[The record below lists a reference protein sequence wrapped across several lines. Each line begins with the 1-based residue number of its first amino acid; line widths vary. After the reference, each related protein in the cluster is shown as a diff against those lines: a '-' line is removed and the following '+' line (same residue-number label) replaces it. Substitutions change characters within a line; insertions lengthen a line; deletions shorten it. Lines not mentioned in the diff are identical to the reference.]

1 MIQFNYSLWQKD
13 TMLYT
18 FVSGRL

>member
-1 MIQFNYSLWQKD
+1 MTQFKYSLWQKD